1 MTIKAYCCIY
11 AENINYC
18 YSKNLFIDKQSTD
31 IFALYLNNWNSKEF
45 PKNYFDFIFYFD
57 NNIFANK
64 ILKKINKT
72 LIVSSI
78 EKDLASYY

>member
-1 MTIKAYCCIY
+1 MTIKAYCYIY
-11 AENINYC
+11 AENIIYC
-18 YSKNLFIDKQSTD
+18 YSKNLFIDKQSD
-31 IFALYLNNWNSKEF
+31 IFALYLNNWSSKEF
-45 PKNYFDFIFYFD
+45 SKNYLDFIFYFD
-57 NNIFANK
+57 NKIIAYK

>member
-1 MTIKAYCCIY
+1 MTIKAYCYIY
-11 AENINYC
+11 AENIIYC
-18 YSKNLFIDKQSTD
+18 YSKNLFIDKQSD
-31 IFALYLNNWNSKEF
+31 IFALYLNNWSSKEF
-45 PKNYFDFIFYFD
+45 SKNYLDFIFYFD

>member
-11 AENINYC
+11 AENIIYC

-31 IFALYLNNWNSKEF
+31 IFALYLNNWSSKEF
-45 PKNYFDFIFYFD
+45 SKNYLDFIFYFD